1 MMEKKTDRRVLRSM
15 KMLRTALVR
24 EIEEKDYD
32 VITISDIVKR
42 ADLNRSTFYA
52 HYQDKHDL
60 LQQSV
65 RDVFAELTDG
75 LREFISPNRSK
86 LSKAEKRV
94 AMVKVFELVME
105 NADFYRVILL
115 IKGDLKFTSQ
125 LEEVFASMI
134 ASHVSQ
140 LDCEKNEEEIPMDLF
155 YAYATSSIIG
165 IIKWWIKSELKYSPS
180 FMASKLEQLITEG
193 SKLYD

>member
-75 LREFISPNRSK
+75 LQEFISPNRSK

-140 LDCEKNEEEIPMDLF
+140 LDYEKNEEEIPMDLF